1 MMYHEDR
8 LVISVWW
15 MAGQSWQCCMIRV
28 MIDLKAPQPENVFPW
43 QASDVPNFSDS
54 CPFTFRLF
62 VIEK

>member
-28 MIDLKAPQPENVFPW
+28 MIDIKAPQPENVFPW
-43 QASDVPNFSDS
+43 QASDVPNF
-54 CPFTFRLF
+54 
-62 VIEK
+62 